1 MLAEELKYM
10 TTVTQQP
17 MMLKPTMKLTY
28 HLCRI
33 VLGVVLIYAS
43 IDKISNPE
51 DFGKIIYSYQLL
63 PEEMINLTAIIL
75 PWLELITGL
84 LLIFQLWIPGTVLLT
99 NILFIVFI
107 TAILSAL
114 LRGLDID
121 CGCFST
127 SGGKG
132 SMNTITFFRDFSFV
146 IMAFFL
152 LMVTFFP
159 KKIRLPLP
167 TDY

>member
-1 MLAEELKYM
+1 M
-10 TTVTQQP
+10 TTVKQP
-17 MMLKPTMKLTY
+17 PMKLAY
-28 HLCRI
+28 HLCRL
-33 VLGVVLIYAS
+33 VLGAVLIYAS

-84 LLIFQLWIPGTVLLT
+84 FLIFQLWLPGTVLLA
-99 NILFIVFI
+99 NILFMIFI
-107 TAILSAL
+107 TAIISAL

-132 SMNTITFFRDFSFV
+132 SMSMITFFRDFSFV
-146 IMAFFL
+146 IMALFL
-152 LMVTFFP
+152 LGITFFS
-159 KKIRLPLP
+159 KEIRSPFHGYYLFFKGN
-167 TDY
+167 DK

>member
-1 MLAEELKYM
+1 M
-10 TTVTQQP
+10 TTMKQPP
-17 MMLKPTMKLTY
+17 MMLQLSMELAY

-33 VLGVVLIYAS
+33 VLGAVLIYAS

-84 LLIFQLWIPGTVLLT
+84 FLIFQIWMSGTVLLT
-99 NILFIVFI
+99 NSLFMVFI
-107 TAILSAL
+107 AAILSAL

-132 SMNTITFFRDFSFV
+132 SINMITFFRDVSFV
-146 IMAFFL
+146 MMALFL
-152 LMVTFFP
+152 LKVTFFP
-159 KKIRLPLP
+159 KEIRLPFRR
-167 TDY
+167 DN